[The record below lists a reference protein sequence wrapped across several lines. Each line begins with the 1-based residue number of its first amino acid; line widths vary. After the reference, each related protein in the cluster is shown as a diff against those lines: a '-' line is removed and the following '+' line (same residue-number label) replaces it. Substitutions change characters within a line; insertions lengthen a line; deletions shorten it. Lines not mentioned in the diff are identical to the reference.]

1 MADFFEYVFW
11 RGDVE
16 FSSSE
21 FNPVDALIFSQVSY
35 MNFDGLIPC
44 GYDRSIT
51 VKELFSRFKKS
62 PDFAKRKNI
71 GVVIN
76 PKTNDLFEKI
86 ADSNRFGKVKL
97 CGWKNRYSEKTEE
110 QFLAFTAFIE
120 DFALI
125 VFRGTDDTIVGWKE
139 DFNLAFREEIE
150 AQKDALEYV
159 NSFIEK
165 NPNVEVKIAGH
176 SKGGNLAIY
185 SAAKAKKTRQISEV
199 YNFDGP
205 GFSKEDLESRRFKKI
220 QPKVKSFYPEC
231 SIIGMLFNH
240 FPEYKIVGSTEKLLM
255 QHDAMSWKI
264 HPTSFEEVKSFDRKS
279 RFIEKTFNSWYMG
292 LSADQR
298 TQFVETI
305 FDALFASSAK
315 NFTEFTQ
322 NWEKSFQAI
331 LKTAWEQDFEMR
343 KSNLKIIGQLLD
355 EARKNLDEAMHSD
368 YGSKDRTE
376 H

>member
-1 MADFFEYVFW
+1 M
-11 RGDVE
+11 
-16 FSSSE
+16 
-21 FNPVDALIFSQVSY
+21 
-35 MNFDGLIPC
+35 
-44 GYDRSIT
+44 
-51 VKELFSRFKKS
+51 
-62 PDFAKRKNI
+62 
-71 GVVIN
+71 
-76 PKTNDLFEKI
+76 
-86 ADSNRFGKVKL
+86 
-97 CGWKNRYSEKTEE
+97 
-110 QFLAFTAFIE
+110 
-120 DFALI
+120 
-125 VFRGTDDTIVGWKE
+125 
-139 DFNLAFREEIE
+139 
-150 AQKDALEYV
+150 
-159 NSFIEK
+159 
-165 NPNVEVKIAGH
+165 
-176 SKGGNLAIY
+176 
-185 SAAKAKKTRQISEV
+185 

-331 LKTAWEQDFEMR
+331 FKTAWEQDFEMR

>member
-1 MADFFEYVFW
+1 MRLEK
-11 RGDVE
+11 
-16 FSSSE
+16 
-21 FNPVDALIFSQVSY
+21 QVL
-35 MNFDGLIPC
+35 G
-44 GYDRSIT
+44 
-51 VKELFSRFKKS
+51 
-62 PDFAKRKNI
+62 
-71 GVVIN
+71 
-76 PKTNDLFEKI
+76 
-86 ADSNRFGKVKL
+86 
-97 CGWKNRYSEKTEE
+97 KNRRTVPCIHCIHRRFCPHS
-110 QFLAFTAFIE
+110 FSW
-120 DFALI
+120 
-125 VFRGTDDTIVGWKE
+125 TDDTIVGWKE
-139 DFNLAFREEIE
+139 DFNLAFGEEIE

>member
-1 MADFFEYVFW
+1 MADFFDYVFW

-139 DFNLAFREEIE
+139 DFNLAFGEEKE

-185 SAAKAKKTRQISEV
+185 SAAKAKKQ
-199 YNFDGP
+199 G
-205 GFSKEDLESRRFKKI
+205 RFLKCITLTALDFQRKTLKAEALKKY
-220 QPKVKSFYPEC
+220 S
-231 SIIGMLFNH
+231 
-240 FPEYKIVGSTEKLLM
+240 
-255 QHDAMSWKI
+255 
-264 HPTSFEEVKSFDRKS
+264 
-279 RFIEKTFNSWYMG
+279 
-292 LSADQR
+292 QR
-298 TQFVETI
+298 
-305 FDALFASSAK
+305 
-315 NFTEFTQ
+315 
-322 NWEKSFQAI
+322 
-331 LKTAWEQDFEMR
+331 
-343 KSNLKIIGQLLD
+343 
-355 EARKNLDEAMHSD
+355 
-368 YGSKDRTE
+368 
-376 H
+376 